1 MWEAQRRDG
10 EDSLWSGGRWREA
23 TNAQRKWHNSPVT
36 AALSKRL
43 PNHTAGKSLLHVAGG
58 MRIQL
63 IPRDDIFFNWV
74 SIGTKQR
81 SFTKGWEMPLNLSV
95 KNTGQD
101 FLVVQWLGVCL
112 PMQGTWARSLVW
124 EDSTAAEQLALC
136 ATGREQRLL
145 AETRESHAQQQT
157 PRATKN

>member
-1 MWEAQRRDG
+1 MGSPDTAQIDG
-10 EDSLWSGGRWREA
+10 VQDDSGGTEVVHFLRAR
-23 TNAQRKWHNSPVT
+23 R
-36 AALSKRL
+36 
-43 PNHTAGKSLLHVAGG
+43 AGLGTSVRAVGRGQGFMEGRAG
-58 MRIQL
+58 R
-63 IPRDDIFFNWV
+63 R
-74 SIGTKQR
+74 
-81 SFTKGWEMPLNLSV
+81 
-95 KNTGQD
+95 
-101 FLVVQWLGVCL
+101 